1 MKLQEAEINK
11 FMPKGWVMVPTCNG
25 TGTIYDCMDGDGPA
39 YEREMHRA
47 AFTIHA
53 SYRRIE
59 ELEQEVKDLR
69 EAYEDKVR
77 VTREISDLIDP
88 VAAGGATTPAL
99 IDVQAQLQR
108 DLPLLVWAARRCM
121 GLAALTRNGG
131 GEQFQTRLQGIL
143 DRYNHIPEG

>member
-1 MKLQEAEINK
+1 MKLNEAEINK

-25 TGTIYDCMDGDGPA
+25 TGTIFDCMDGDGPA

-53 SYRRIE
+53 SYKRIV
-59 ELEQEVKDLR
+59 ELEQQAKDLQ
-69 EAYEDKVR
+69 EALDDKVR

-88 VAAGGATTPAL
+88 VAAGGATNPAL

-108 DLPLLVWAARRCM
+108 DLPLM
-121 GLAALTRNGG
+121 I
-131 GEQFQTRLQGIL
+131 RLIDERFVSDL
-143 DRYNHIPEG
+143 PAEVAHNMVERYRHLLKG